1 MKPYSNKKIR
11 YFNAPCIDGLTSIR
25 FSMSCKKLKKYNDEK
40 IVERL
45 SKQIHEAVLSDIP
58 YEPELCTAFNV
69 DKNKN
74 IDIYCIVQDYIRQK
88 QDILRIIKTALLKNE
103 FIGGDFIE
111 TTLENHSDLNTWINK
126 QKTPRKSPISCISTP
141 HIGLALK
148 RFVSKYRR

>member
-1 MKPYSNKKIR
+1 M
-11 YFNAPCIDGLTSIR
+11 F
-25 FSMSCKKLKKYNDEK
+25 CKKLKEYSAEE

-45 SKQIHEAVLSDIP
+45 SKQIYEAILSDIP
-58 YEPELCTAFNV
+58 YEPELCTAFNI

-111 TTLENHSDLNTWINK
+111 TTLE
-126 QKTPRKSPISCISTP
+126 KS
-141 HIGLALK
+141 
-148 RFVSKYRR
+148 F